1 MPARVFWVVAGV
13 VGIATAFVLLLPSE
27 PLEIT
32 TWRAKRAALPSDART
47 CRTHGG
53 TWTSFGNMYNFCRL
67 MTTDSGKACRSS
79 ADCQGVCLAGSTKL
93 NSDSFD
99 SCSSE
104 VLLHGCYDAR
114 EGDHVSHVC
123 QD

>member
-1 MPARVFWVVAGV
+1 MSARVFWVVAGV
-13 VGIATAFVLLLPSE
+13 VGAATALMFLLPSE
-27 PLEIT
+27 PPEIAS
-32 TWRAKRAALPSDART
+32 WRAKRAALPRDASA
-47 CRTHGG
+47 CRAHGG

-67 MTTDSGKACRSS
+67 LTTDSGKACKSS
-79 ADCQGVCLAGSTKL
+79 ADCQGVCLAGSTNL
-93 NSDSFD
+93 NADSFD

-114 EGDHVSHVC
+114 EGDHVSKIC

>member
-1 MPARVFWVVAGV
+1 
-13 VGIATAFVLLLPSE
+13 VGIATALVLLLPSE
-27 PLEIT
+27 PPEIT

-47 CRTHGG
+47 CRTRGG

-67 MTTDSGKACRSS
+67 MTTDSGKACKSS
-79 ADCQGVCLAGSTKL
+79 ADCQGVCLAGSTKH
-93 NSDSFD
+93 NSNSFD

-114 EGDHVSHVC
+114 ESDHVSHVC